1 MCQFTGNEVA
11 IAYSIVYNTDV
22 TFVRNGD
29 LIPSKL
35 THDILYLHNYI
46 FLYFTRVALGGL
58 VVSVLATGPKV
69 RGFDPD
75 RGR

>member
-1 MCQFTGNEVA
+1 MCQFTGNEVV

-46 FLYFTRVALGGL
+46 FLYFTRVAL
-58 VVSVLATGPKV
+58 ATGPKV